1 MENSSLPRLTTRPP
15 AVDRLLVIFSDIEM
29 GSGGPTDDF
38 PHSDFLASIIRSYDR
53 VDLRDL
59 PIDLIFNGDT
69 FDLLKTDFEGTF
81 PIHITAS
88 VAVAK
93 LSQIAAA
100 HAPFFA
106 ALREFLVDPVAD
118 RRVQFIVGNHDAELV
133 FTEVQSQI
141 RSLCGNDARVLFPG
155 FRLAIGGVLVE
166 HGSQS
171 DRMFQVDEEHPI
183 VEFEGQQILHISWGA
198 VALLKTV
205 IPLKELLGFHDRLK
219 PKQLMLDLLPELHG
233 LLMSRFWSYWSHD
246 FWKGYVTS
254 SDPTQEI
261 TWAML
266 KEVIWRFSIQSPE
279 VLMSDGLVARMRSS
293 SDFQL
298 YVVGHQHESQWLSFG
313 DRKILQSGCL
323 RNEYM
328 VDAKGETFRPIPK
341 SYVEAWMREGVPV
354 VSALVEFEGPPAPAG
369 YLPRS
374 IFDVLAGVRALQ
386 APEGDAVPVI
396 PLPTAPVAI
405 ARAAR

>member
-1 MENSSLPRLTTRPP
+1 METCAPLRTTSRLPS
-15 AVDRLLVIFSDIEM
+15 ADRLLVIFSDIEM

-38 PHSDFLASIIRSYDR
+38 PHSDFLGSLIGNYGRS
-53 VDLRDL
+53 DLRDL

-69 FDLLKTDFEGTF
+69 FDLLKTAFEGTF
-81 PIHITAS
+81 PIHITAA

-93 LSQIAAA
+93 LAQIALA

-106 ALREFLVDPVAD
+106 ALREFLAEPGAD

-133 FTEVQSQI
+133 FPEVQAQL
-141 RSLCGNDARVLFPG
+141 RELCGNDSRVLFPG
-155 FRLAIGGVLVE
+155 FRLAVGRVLIE

-171 DRMFQVDEEHPI
+171 DRMFCVDEEHPV

-205 IPLKELLGFHDRLK
+205 IPLKELLGFHDRLR
-219 PKQLMLDLLPELHG
+219 PKQLMLELLPELQG
-233 LLMSRFWSYWSHD
+233 LLMSRFWGYWSHD

-266 KEVIWRFSIQSPE
+266 KEVIWRFSVRSPE
-279 VLMSDGLVARMRSS
+279 VLMSDGLLERMRNTPEVL
-293 SDFQL
+293 L

-323 RNEYM
+323 RNAYM

-341 SYVEAWMREGVPV
+341 TYIEAWLRDGVPV
-354 VSALVEFEGPPAPAG
+354 VSTFVEFEGPPVPTD

-374 IFDVLAGVRALQ
+374 IFDVLDGVRALHL
-386 APEGDAVPVI
+386 PEGSVTTAH
-396 PLPTAPVAI
+396 PLKSAHAKG
-405 ARAAR
+405 AHAAR